1 MSGKTKDKDN
11 KQLSPTSNEVIKNRV
26 FGQPISKLTRHQ
38 RVAFTNMIKIAYDAL
53 VDNRDEITFTYP
65 TKDFFTMIGI
75 TPQRKQAHLFTQVFT
90 DDEGFEEIDE
100 DKYSLEETL
109 KELLKKQIL
118 FRKKKED
125 QKTYEVEGV
134 SLLSYFKLNRET
146 VTFRFDE
153 WIREKVYVTGD
164 AYIMKLPIIA
174 TFRSSYTVALFEQ
187 LEQRRDFR
195 RWEVTVKALRYI
207 FGVTDDEYPLFSN
220 FRRKII
226 EVAKK
231 ELEEKT
237 NYTIGI
243 DYKKEG
249 RKIAKV
255 IFTWH
260 INKTSL
266 MEFQAFMRSKFVNK
280 PLFTTKSEKDGSL
293 HVIQISEKGMLY
305 NGKDPGYYYPAAKA
319 KELWKWMYEHQ
330 EHLLIK
336 DDATSAAEFSEEDYS
351 KYYGSNLILDG
362 EMYENII
369 LITPTKS
376 KLKVKFYSG
385 DQIILDEDEFIGCV
399 LI

>member
-1 MSGKTKDKDN
+1 MSGENIDQNN
-11 KQLSPTSNEVIKNRV
+11 KQLSPTNNEVIKNRV

-38 RVAFTNMIKIAYDAL
+38 RVAFTSMIKIAYDAL
-53 VDNRDEITFTYP
+53 VNNRDEITFTYP

-226 EVAKK
+226 EGAKK

-243 DYKKEG
+243 EYKKEG

-266 MEFQAFMRSKFVNK
+266 AEFQEFMRSKFVNK
-280 PLFTTKSEKDGSL
+280 PLFKTKAEKDGSL
-293 HVIQISEKGMLY
+293 HIIQISEKGMLY
-305 NGKDPGYYYPAAKA
+305 NGNDPGYYYPAAKA

-336 DDATSAAEFSEEDYS
+336 DEATAEAEFSEEDYS
-351 KYYGSNLILDG
+351 RYYGSNLILDG

-385 DQIILDEDEFIGCV
+385 DQIVLDEEEFMGCV